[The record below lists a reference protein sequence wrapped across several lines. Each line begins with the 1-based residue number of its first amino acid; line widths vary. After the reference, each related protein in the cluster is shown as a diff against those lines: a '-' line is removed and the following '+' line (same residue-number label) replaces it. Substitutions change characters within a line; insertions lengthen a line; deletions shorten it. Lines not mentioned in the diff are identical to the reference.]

1 MTTLSAH
8 LRDTVAQIA
17 SYESNEIN
25 PEHLMIDDLGFDSL
39 MLMDLF
45 ASLAKRHPEIR
56 KIDASATFSKD
67 ITFHDLE
74 SELRSLLSEEIDLTP
89 SAPLSVA
96 DMTDVVAFEAFL
108 SDLGNDLPFFTP
120 HQGIAS
126 NHIRYDDQDYV
137 NYSSYNY
144 LGTNGHPRVRD
155 AVTRAIDAFGTSVSA
170 SRMIGGEIDLHRE
183 LEATIAEFIGV
194 DDSLVQ
200 VGGHSTN
207 VNILGN
213 LLTDQDLILHD
224 SLAHNSLIQGA
235 LMSEAKRKPF
245 RHSDME
251 SLEKELARLRT
262 KFRYVVIVVEGVY
275 SMDGDICPLPE
286 LVAIKEKYDAFLMI
300 DEAHSIGTIG
310 HAGRG
315 VASHFGIDPR
325 RIDIHMGT
333 LSKAFNSCGGY
344 IAGSQRF
351 IDFLRYNLP
360 GFVFSVGLTPS
371 NTAAALESIRLCAE
385 NPQWTEE
392 LRAVSTRFLGELV
405 ALGLNTGLSGGT
417 PVVPLITGNS
427 LETLGLSQRL
437 FEHGIN
443 VSPILHPAVNE
454 DEARLRFFLSRLHT
468 EADLTLTFDALRD
481 LAPMGLK

>member
-1 MTTLSAH
+1 MPSLSTD
-8 LRDTVAQIA
+8 LLETVAQIA
-17 SYESNEIN
+17 SYESHEID
-25 PEHLMIDDLGFDSL
+25 PTHLMIDDLGFDSL

-45 ASLAKRHPEIR
+45 ASLAKKHPEIR
-56 KIDASATFSKD
+56 KLDASSTFSDD
-67 ITFHDLE
+67 ITFADLE
-74 SELRSLLSEEIDLTP
+74 AELRTLLDGLDETTTK
-89 SAPLSVA
+89 APLSIA
-96 DMTDVVAFEAFL
+96 DMTDVVAFETL
-108 SDLGNDLPFFTP
+108 LKGLGDDLPFFAS
-120 HQGIAS
+120 HQGIA
-126 NHIRYDDQDYV
+126 NNLIRYGTRDYI

-144 LGTNGHPRVRD
+144 LGTNGHPRVLE
-155 AVTRAIDAFGTSVSA
+155 AVTRAVDAHGTSVSA

-183 LEATIAEFIGV
+183 LETTIAEYIGV
-194 DDSLVQ
+194 DDALVQ

-213 LLTDQDLILHD
+213 LFTDEDLILHD

-235 LMSEAKRKPF
+235 LMSDAKRKPF
-245 RHSDME
+245 RHGDME
-251 SLEKELARLRT
+251 NLDKELARLRS

-286 LVAIKEKYDAFLMI
+286 LVALKEKYDAFLMI

-315 VASHFGIDPR
+315 VASHYGIDPR

-351 IDFLRYNLP
+351 VDFLRYNLP

-385 NPQWTEE
+385 NPQWIDE
-392 LRAVSTRFLGELV
+392 LRAVSTRFLDEIV

-427 LETLGLSQRL
+427 AETLRLSQQL
-437 FEHGIN
+437 FERGIN
-443 VSPILHPAVNE
+443 VSPILYPAVNE

-468 EADLTLTFDALRD
+468 EENFVATFDALRE
-481 LAPMGLK
+481 LTQAR